1 MQCIQPWKKQCALPS
16 LIFMATSNRRR
27 TREPVLYHKPGYRT
41 TQSLR
46 HSCLPLKPKLETM
59 YTVLDTMTLHYTSK
73 EIQKTNLNK
82 IIKFSRGNDIIK
94 NYSKLAVKNIVTLV
108 QDKHHPS
115 YVSNKNVSRE

>member
-1 MQCIQPWKKQCALPS
+1 M
-16 LIFMATSNRRR
+16 
-27 TREPVLYHKPGYRT
+27 REHVLYDKPGYHT

-59 YTVLDTMTLHYTSK
+59 YTALDTMKLHYTSK